1 MTIMTIP
8 AAGQYGLM
16 ADSTG
21 QELPPNAWTSA
32 RNIRFVGGFARVVGG
47 HSASFAA
54 PAVTP
59 YSIFNYSTPS
69 AKYWVHLGLAAAYS
83 DDGTTRSTI
92 TPTVPFT
99 GSADARWTGGG
110 FNGVLVVNN
119 GVDVPH
125 YWGGTGLIAPLPA
138 WTGTWR
144 CQAITSFKNYLVALD
159 ITKGAS
165 RYGSMVKWSKSADP
179 GTLPTSW
186 DEANPAFD
194 AGEIDLAETPDLL
207 VDALPLGDVLVIYK
221 ERSMY
226 SMQPSGDNFIFRFQ
240 RLPGEFGMLTRGC
253 GAITPVGHVVLTA
266 GDVILHS
273 GGEPKSIITGKV
285 RDWLFL
291 QIDQTNW
298 RRCFVVA
305 NPNVSE
311 VWICYPEA
319 GQSACT
325 KALTWNWESDT
336 FGSRDLPNVTDAAF
350 GGMVSGAETWATDGA
365 SWESD
370 STAWGQ
376 VAFAA
381 TKSTLMLSSTDPAIY
396 AAEQTNAFSGAAIEA
411 TLERKHIALGG
422 DTDTVKLVRGVRPR
436 IDGAAGSVVNI
447 QIGATMDAETEPVY
461 SAAVPYTIGST
472 LQADTFAAGRFHS
485 IRISSSS
492 LSPWRI
498 KSLDV
503 DYAVQGRY

>member
-1 MTIMTIP
+1 MP
-8 AAGQYGLM
+8 DVQ
-16 ADSTG
+16 G
-21 QELPPNAWTSA
+21 QELPPNAWTA
-32 RNIRFVGGFARVVGG
+32 AQNIRFSNGCAQTVGG
-47 HSASFAA
+47 HSAALSTPSVA
-54 PAVTP
+54 PYA
-59 YSIFNYSTPS
+59 IFNYSTTA
-69 AKYWVHLGLAAAYS
+69 AKYWVQFGLALAHS
-83 DDGTTRSTI
+83 DDGVTRTNI
-92 TPTVPFT
+92 TPTVAFT
-99 GSADARWTGGG
+99 GSVDARWTGGS

-125 YWGGTGLIAPLPA
+125 YWGGTGIIATLPA
-138 WTGTWR
+138 WTSTWR
-144 CQAITSFKNYLVALD
+144 CQSITPFKNWLVALD
-159 ITKGAS
+159 ITKGAN

-194 AGEIDLAETPDLL
+194 AGEVDLAETPDLL

-226 SMQPSGDNFIFRFQ
+226 AMQPSGDSFIFRFQ

-273 GGEPKSIITGKV
+273 GGEPKSILTS
-285 RDWLFL
+285 RARNWLFL

-298 RRCFVVA
+298 RRCFVVS

-319 GQSACT
+319 GQAACT

-336 FGSRDLPNVTDAAF
+336 FGTRDLPSVTDAAF
-350 GGMVSGAETWATDGA
+350 GTIIGGTETWADDSEA
-365 SWESD
+365 WDAD
-370 STAWGQ
+370 STAWSQ
-376 VAFAA
+376 LSFSA
-381 TKSTLMLSSTDPAIY
+381 TKSTLMLSSTAPAIY
-396 AAEQTNAFSGAAIEA
+396 AAEQGNGFNAAAIPVS
-411 TLERKHIALGG
+411 LERKHIAIGG
-422 DTDTVKLVRGVRPR
+422 DTDAVKMVRGIRPR
-436 IDGAAGSVVNI
+436 IEGPKGSVVNI
-447 QIGATMDAETEPVY
+447 EVGATMDAETEPVY

-485 IRISSSS
+485 IRIGSNS

-498 KSLDV
+498 KSMDW
-503 DYAVQGRY
+503 DYVVQGRY